1 MGTSTSLKGMVM
13 DMTQTNDEII
23 NKHPAKC
30 KEEKGWSMLCVRD
43 CMNEAR
49 LAALDDCK
57 TLLDDRLKE
66 GLWDEIRG
74 LAKARELILAELEAL
89 KTSLGKEVL

>member
-1 MGTSTSLKGMVM
+1 MA
-13 DMTQTNDEII
+13 QTNDEII

-30 KEEKGWSMLCVRD
+30 KDGKWSILCVRD

-57 TLLDDRLKE
+57 TLLERVLSENPFKQNEENNEYCSWYDAID
-66 GLWDEIRG
+66 
-74 LAKARELILAELEAL
+74 KALAELEAL
-89 KTSLGKEVL
+89 RKKVE